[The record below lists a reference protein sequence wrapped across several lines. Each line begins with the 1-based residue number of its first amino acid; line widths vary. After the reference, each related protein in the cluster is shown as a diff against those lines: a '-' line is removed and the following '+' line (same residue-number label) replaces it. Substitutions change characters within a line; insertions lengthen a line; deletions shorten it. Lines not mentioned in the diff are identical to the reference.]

1 MVRGLS
7 AGAVAPGFYWWVGA
21 GERRPDWRCA
31 MGVCVSVG
39 QSVVAAGSA
48 GRGTPA
54 ARIDAYDLTALL
66 MVVIT
71 LVALRRLLRR
81 R

>member
-1 MVRGLS
+1 
-7 AGAVAPGFYWWVGA
+7 
-21 GERRPDWRCA
+21 